1 MLIFVIC
8 GKKLFHK
15 EFTSRHLSPL
25 ERRWRCGKPQSMIYI
40 NLYYRYINSSSFK
53 FVYLLR
59 MESNE
64 VIIIGGGLAGL
75 VAALHLL
82 NNKHKV
88 LLFEKNEFPKHK
100 VCGEYISNE
109 VLPYLQSLQIDLDTL
124 QSKQIT
130 KLSFSLVS
138 GKTVTTH
145 LPLGGFGV
153 SRFALDHYL
162 YQEVLKRGGEVKKQT
177 VSNVLFLEDKFRVT
191 TNKSVFYAK
200 VVLGAFG
207 KRSNMDVEL
216 KRKFIRKPSNWLG
229 VKAHYKVAFA
239 DDLVGLHHFKGG
251 YCGVSKVET
260 DLVNICYLGNY
271 ETFKKHKNIAAYQ
284 ESVVCENPQLKAIFK
299 DAIIQFEAPL
309 TISQIS
315 FEPKKSVENKI
326 LMIGDTAGL
335 IHPLCGNGMAMAIHS
350 AKLASEAVL
359 SFLENNSSRTEMEKE
374 YAKLWGKNFRNRIQI
389 GRLLGY
395 LLQKEQLA
403 SFVFNIVTT
412 LPFLLPQI
420 IKKTHGQPI

>member
-1 MLIFVIC
+1 
-8 GKKLFHK
+8 
-15 EFTSRHLSPL
+15 
-25 ERRWRCGKPQSMIYI
+25 
-40 NLYYRYINSSSFK
+40 
-53 FVYLLR
+53 

-75 VAALHLL
+75 TAALHLL
-82 NNKHKV
+82 KNNHKV

-109 VLPYLQSLQIDLDTL
+109 VLPYLQSLQLDLETL
-124 QSKQIT
+124 QPKQII
-130 KLSFSLVS
+130 KLAFSLVS
-138 GKTVTTH
+138 GKTVTTS

-153 SRFALDHYL
+153 SRFALDNYL
-162 YQEVLKRGGEVKKQT
+162 AKEVLKRGGTIVQET
-177 VSNVLFLEDKFRVT
+177 VSKVQFQEDKFRVT
-191 TNKSVFYAK
+191 TSNGVFYAK

-207 KRSNMDVEL
+207 KRSNMDVDL
-216 KRKFIRKPSNWLG
+216 KRKFISKPSNWLG
-229 VKAHYKVAFA
+229 VKAHYKVPFA

-260 DLVNICYLGNY
+260 GLVNICYLGNY
-271 ETFKKHKNIAAYQ
+271 ETFKKHKNITAYQ
-284 ESVVCENPQLKAIFK
+284 DKVVCENPQLKAIFSK
-299 DAIIQFEAPL
+299 ATIQFEAPL

-315 FEPKKSVENKI
+315 FEPKQSVENNI

-350 AKLASEAVL
+350 AKLASESVINY
-359 SFLENNSSRTEMEKE
+359 LEGNCSRTQMEKK
-374 YAKLWGKNFRNRIQI
+374 YTKLWQKNFKNRIQT

-403 SFVFNIVTT
+403 NFVLNIVTAI
-412 LPFLLPQI
+412 PFLLPQI
-420 IKKTHGQPI
+420 IKNTHGKPI

>member
-1 MLIFVIC
+1 
-8 GKKLFHK
+8 
-15 EFTSRHLSPL
+15 
-25 ERRWRCGKPQSMIYI
+25 
-40 NLYYRYINSSSFK
+40 
-53 FVYLLR
+53 
-59 MESNE
+59 MESYE

-75 VAALHLL
+75 TAALHLL

-109 VLPYLQSLQIDLDTL
+109 VLPYLLSLHLDLETL
-124 QSKQIT
+124 HPKHIT

-138 GKTVTTH
+138 GKTISVP
-145 LPLGGFGV
+145 LPLGGIGV
-153 SRFALDHYL
+153 SRFALDYYL
-162 YQEVLKRGGEVKKQT
+162 YQEVLKRGGTIIKET
-177 VSNVLFLEDKFRVT
+177 VSKVLFLDDKFRVT
-191 TNKSVFYAK
+191 TNNSVFYAK

-207 KRSNMDVEL
+207 KRSNMDVTL
-216 KRKFIRKPSNWLG
+216 KRNFISKPSNWLG
-229 VKAHYKVAFA
+229 VKAHYKVNFA

-271 ETFKKHKNIAAYQ
+271 ETFKKHKNINAYQ
-284 ESVVCENPQLKAIFK
+284 ENVVCENPQLKAIFDK
-299 DAIIQFEAPL
+299 AQIQFEAPL

-315 FEPKKSVENKI
+315 FEPKKSVENKM

-350 AKLASEAVL
+350 AKLASEAL
-359 SFLENNSSRTEMEKE
+359 IPFLENTKTRTEMEKQ
-374 YAKLWGKNFRNRIQI
+374 YSKQWKKNFRSRIQT

-395 LLQKEQLA
+395 LLQKERLV
-403 SFVFNIVTT
+403 SFILTIATNI
-412 LPFLLPQI
+412 PFLFPMI
-420 IKKTHGQPI
+420 IKKTHGRPI